1 MSVYILL
8 DTEKRNAIKKI
19 LEKIRVLGLKVVGT
33 KKLKSDVETHERP
46 IHRQSKII

>member
-19 LEKIRVLGLKVVGT
+19 LEKVHILGLQEVGT
-33 KKLKSDVETHERP
+33 KKLKSDAETHERP